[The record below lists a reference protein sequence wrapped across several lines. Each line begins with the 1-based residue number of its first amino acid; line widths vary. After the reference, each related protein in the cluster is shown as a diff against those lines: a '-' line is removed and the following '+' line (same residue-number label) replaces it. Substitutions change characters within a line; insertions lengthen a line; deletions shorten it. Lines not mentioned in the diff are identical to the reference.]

1 MRHAPWQLNRYQ
13 VWHGGDPKSLKTP
26 YEITYKKPYTSVN
39 FAFGEPLM
47 ARVVQRL
54 QHFAKLEP
62 RWVPGFSFGRS
73 ADSDEFMVALVDGS
87 KRVVV
92 TRDAQPISL
101 QQFPDQSL
109 WSSWFCLQPADRL
122 ILDWRKGLEKSQV
135 VLRLGQMFRLLLPQE
150 LI

>member
-1 MRHAPWQLNRYQ
+1 ME
-13 VWHGGDPKSLKTP
+13 VIPKSLKTS

-87 KRVVV
+87 RRVVV

-109 WSSWFCLQPADRL
+109 WSSWFLSTTSRQMDF
-122 ILDWRKGLEKSQV
+122 GLEEGIGEVPGGATSSTDVQASAAA
-135 VLRLGQMFRLLLPQE
+135 GTDIAPQLPPAE
-150 LI
+150 SCG

>member
-1 MRHAPWQLNRYQ
+1 
-13 VWHGGDPKSLKTP
+13 
-26 YEITYKKPYTSVN
+26 
-39 FAFGEPLM
+39 M

-54 QHFAKLEP
+54 QHFAKLDP

-87 KRVVV
+87 RRVVV

-109 WSSWFCLQPADRL
+109 WSSWFLSTTSRQMDF
-122 ILDWRKGLEKSQV
+122 GLEEGIGEVPGGATSSTYVQASAAAGTDIV
-135 VLRLGQMFRLLLPQE
+135 PQLPPAE
-150 LI
+150 SCG